1 MSKAKTFTK
10 PTFIW
15 SRATEK
21 GNLDVCVME
30 QDAFGANSSNGIPV
44 YLRSGAVRSAIADQL
59 KKDPAKG
66 DVFTIKE
73 GEYKLVDLTW
83 TDQDGN
89 QVQAMS
95 KDGVLLQTI
104 ERVG

>member
-1 MSKAKTFTK
+1 M
-10 PTFIW
+10 
-15 SRATEK
+15 
-21 GNLDVCVME
+21 
-30 QDAFGANSSNGIPV
+30 SNGTPV
-44 YLRSGAVRSAIADQL
+44 YLKSGAVRSAIKAVTGAE
-59 KKDPAKG
+59 PVKG
-66 DVFTIKE
+66 DVFTVP